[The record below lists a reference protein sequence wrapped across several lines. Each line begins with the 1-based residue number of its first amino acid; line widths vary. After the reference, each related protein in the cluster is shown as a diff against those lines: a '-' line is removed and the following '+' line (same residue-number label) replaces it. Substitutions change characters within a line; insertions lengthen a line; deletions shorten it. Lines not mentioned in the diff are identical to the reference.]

1 MLITAVL
8 ENKQG
13 TKDGDQHY
21 VDISSNWAQ
30 FRVLVSVDDFKKRY
44 CWIPYLFKMVLADLG
59 RKITTALRS
68 LSNAT
73 IINEEV
79 RETISMMHSHVIT
92 RFLFII

>member
-30 FRVLVSVDDFKKRY
+30 FRVLVSVDDLKKGTVRY
-44 CWIPYLFKMVLADLG
+44 L
-59 RKITTALRS
+59 
-68 LSNAT
+68 
-73 IINEEV
+73 
-79 RETISMMHSHVIT
+79 ISSKWFSRI
-92 RFLFII
+92 

>member
-30 FRVLVSVDDFKKRY
+30 FRVLVSVDDFKK
-44 CWIPYLFKMVLADLG
+44 KVLLDTL
-59 RKITTALRS
+59 S
-68 LSNAT
+68 LQNGSRGFRTKNH
-73 IINEEV
+73 
-79 RETISMMHSHVIT
+79 HSAPLLEQCNHHQ
-92 RFLFII
+92 